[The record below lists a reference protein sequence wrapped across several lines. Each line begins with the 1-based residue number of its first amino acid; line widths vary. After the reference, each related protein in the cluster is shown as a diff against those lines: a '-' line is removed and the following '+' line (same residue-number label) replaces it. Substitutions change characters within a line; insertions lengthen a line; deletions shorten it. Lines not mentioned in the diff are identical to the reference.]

1 MGSFFDFPSAAPLL
15 HSTWDLG
22 CSAAG
27 CAPVTS
33 HFQFL
38 CLAGLWLPAV
48 LHQTWVSPPSLRR
61 LFAVI
66 VSMFEKR
73 LKELNPSLPTI
84 SYDIAD
90 LYSYLDTFH
99 DFSALVYGDPFP
111 TLSCLC

>member
-1 MGSFFDFPSAAPLL
+1 MCTSDLALSVFVPGWLVAARRGSPSMG
-15 HSTWDLG
+15 
-22 CSAAG
+22 
-27 CAPVTS
+27 
-33 HFQFL
+33 
-38 CLAGLWLPAV
+38 
-48 LHQTWVSPPSLRR
+48 VSPFPAPPR

-111 TLSCLC
+111 AMSCLC